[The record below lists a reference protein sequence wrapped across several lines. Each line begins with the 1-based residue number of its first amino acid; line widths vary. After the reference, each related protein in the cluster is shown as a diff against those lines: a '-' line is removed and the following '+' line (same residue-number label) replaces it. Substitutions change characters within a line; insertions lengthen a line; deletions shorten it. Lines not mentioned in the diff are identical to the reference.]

1 LCAAGFAAP
10 ARRNLA
16 SFARKEENAMPLVR
30 IELPAGKSA
39 AWKRAVADGVHA
51 ALVETAGVPLHD
63 RFQILAEQTPDLRIV
78 DPNYLDIARSEDFVL
93 VQIFLSAGRGDAVK
107 RSLYAAIARNLAA
120 DPGLRPQ
127 DTMVALSENTRVDWS
142 FGNGIA
148 QYVPGL

>member
-1 LCAAGFAAP
+1 
-10 ARRNLA
+10 
-16 SFARKEENAMPLVR
+16 MPLVR

-51 ALVETAGVPLHD
+51 ALVETAGVPIDD
-63 RFQILAEQTPDLRIV
+63 RFQILSEQAPDMRIV
-78 DPNYLDIARSEDFVL
+78 DPTYLGIVRTNDFVF
-93 VQIFLSAGRGDAVK
+93 VHVFLSVGRSDAIK

-127 DTMVALSENTRVDWS
+127 DVMIALAENTRVDWS

-148 QYVPGL
+148 QYVPGP